1 METTLDPKGRLTL
14 PREIR
19 KAMGWKAG
27 TKFDVRVED
36 DRVSLLPRR
45 AEGTGLVR
53 EKGVLV
59 FDGEPTQDLADALER
74 FRQERR

>member
-1 METTLDPKGRLTL
+1 MQTTLDAKGRLTL

-19 KAMGWKAG
+19 KAMGLKAG
-27 TKFDVRVED
+27 TRFDVRVED

-45 AEGTGLVR
+45 ADGAGLVR
-53 EKGVLV
+53 ENGVLV
-59 FDGEPTQDLADALER
+59 FDGEPTENLGDAVER

>member
-14 PREIR
+14 PREVR
-19 KAMGWKAG
+19 RAMDLKAG
-27 TKFDVRVED
+27 TKFDVHVEE

-45 AEGTGLVR
+45 VEGKGLVR

-59 FDGEPTQDLADALER
+59 FDGEPTENLGEALHR